1 MSHRNARP
9 CGYADGLTLLVSW
22 MLRGSRHKSS
32 SHLKDFLR
40 SAQGQGGG
48 SREHTGDWKT
58 ELEERE
64 REMRLERG
72 MTVPCG
78 PVTISRVC
86 SEQRGVGARAGPRWL
101 GRGCAGPGEWEE
113 VTSAQWGSYRGER
126 TDFLPWLSLRNRRP
140 AWFNPCWTLL
150 NTNGPAQP
158 ASHSITL

>member
-22 MLRGSRHKSS
+22 MLRGSRRKSS

-58 ELEERE
+58 ELEERGRE

-78 PVTISRVC
+78 PVTISRVY
-86 SEQRGVGARAGPRWL
+86 SEQRGVGA
-101 GRGCAGPGEWEE
+101 CAGP
-113 VTSAQWGSYRGER
+113 
-126 TDFLPWLSLRNRRP
+126 
-140 AWFNPCWTLL
+140 
-150 NTNGPAQP
+150 
-158 ASHSITL
+158 H

>member
-9 CGYADGLTLLVSW
+9 CGYADGLTLPVSW

-48 SREHTGDWKT
+48 GGEHTGDWKT
-58 ELEERE
+58 ELVEGERE
-64 REMRLERG
+64 RREMRLERG

-86 SEQRGVGARAGPRWL
+86 SERRGAGARAGPR
-101 GRGCAGPGEWEE
+101 
-113 VTSAQWGSYRGER
+113 
-126 TDFLPWLSLRNRRP
+126 
-140 AWFNPCWTLL
+140 
-150 NTNGPAQP
+150 
-158 ASHSITL
+158 

>member
-58 ELEERE
+58 ELEERKREGDEVRE
-64 REMRLERG
+64 RDDSPLWPCNYIQSLLRAARG
-72 MTVPCG
+72 GG
-78 PVTISRVC
+78 PRRAPLIG
-86 SEQRGVGARAGPRWL
+86 QRRSRAG
-101 GRGCAGPGEWEE
+101 GVRG
-113 VTSAQWGSYRGER
+113 S
-126 TDFLPWLSLRNRRP
+126 DLSSMRQL
-140 AWFNPCWTLL
+140 
-150 NTNGPAQP
+150 
-158 ASHSITL
+158 